1 MLFLLRISLTSE
13 LVFLSFVGLD
23 SSLCLLPNFVMEMVL
38 LLMLLSILALSGS
51 GPRSIILTGL

>member
-13 LVFLSFVGLD
+13 LVFLSLVGLD

-38 LLMLLSILALSGS
+38 LLTLLSILALSGS